1 VRKNI
6 AITILLVCFLNYH
19 SFAQADLVLASDAF
33 TKLQLQKDSADKALQ
48 DSLSANV
55 LKDTLP
61 SFKGKVIYGIAS
73 FYSKNLE
80 GSKTSTG
87 EHFHHK
93 MMTAASNNFPLN
105 TWVRVTNLRNDKSV
119 IVRINDHMAV
129 RMYKKGRVVD
139 LSHSAAA
146 QLDFILLGVIKVKV
160 EEVPEG
166 TPE

>member
-1 VRKNI
+1 
-6 AITILLVCFLNYH
+6 L
-19 SFAQADLVLASDAF
+19 AQADFSIAA
-33 TKLQLQKDSADKALQ
+33 KAIDSAVHRA
-48 DSLSANV
+48 DSLSRSTEPNTA
-55 LKDTLP
+55 KAPDTAL
-61 SFKGKVIYGIAS
+61 SFKGKVVYGIAS

-80 GSKTSTG
+80 NTKTSTG
-87 EHFHHK
+87 ERFHHRL
-93 MMTAASNNFPLN
+93 MTAASNNFKLN

-160 EEVPEG
+160 EEVAEG
-166 TPE
+166 TEE